1 MDDYRPSIIIG
12 FWMTLECHAPNFVEK
27 TFANSHKTVKFAE
40 VFSLK
45 SFWPYSKIEIHVSHI
60 HIWMILAMVSLVIHI
75 WMILA
80 IHTLYLDDFNYPYL
94 DDFSHPYLDDFSHPY
109 LDSWSEHKCSTL
121 RTLAPNLDDSNK

>member
-60 HIWMILAMVSLVIHI
+60 HIWMILVMVILVIHIWMILAIHI

-80 IHTLYLDDFNYPYL
+80 IHTLYLDDF
-94 DDFSHPYLDDFSHPY
+94 
-109 LDSWSEHKCSTL
+109 
-121 RTLAPNLDDSNK
+121 